1 MNEILSLAG
10 IVGVL
15 IVGTV
20 SPGPSFVMVA
30 RTAVSSGRGNGLAA
44 AVGMGIGGV
53 LFTVAALV
61 GLQALL
67 LSVPALY
74 LVFKLAGGIYLAYLG
89 VRIWRASRQAL
100 PVQAVA
106 PGESSDTVTRSL
118 VFGLGTQLSNPKA
131 AIVYAS
137 IFAAFLP
144 NGAGLAVGS
153 VIAGLV
159 FIIETAWYA
168 LVAVT
173 LSAEKPR
180 RTYLR
185 FKSSIDRV
193 AGAVM
198 VALGLK
204 LASSAPSL

>member
-1 MNEILSLAG
+1 MAEILSLAG

-15 IVGTV
+15 MLGTM

-30 RTAVSSGRGNGLAA
+30 RTAVSCGRINGLAA

-53 LFTVAALV
+53 LFTVAALI

-74 LVFKLAGGIYLAYLG
+74 LAFKLAGGIYLAYLG
-89 VRIWRASRQAL
+89 VMIWRASRQTL
-100 PVQAVA
+100 VVQAVG
-106 PGESSDTVTRSL
+106 PGASHDSATRSL
-118 VFGLGTQLSNPKA
+118 LFGLGTQLSNPKA

-137 IFAAFLP
+137 VFAAFLP

-159 FIIETAWYA
+159 FVIEMAWYA

-193 AGAVM
+193 AGGVM
-198 VALGLK
+198 VALGVK
-204 LASSAPSL
+204 LASSAPSA

>member
-10 IVGVL
+10 VVGVL

-30 RTAVSSGRGNGLAA
+30 RTAVSSGRSNGLAA

-67 LSVPALY
+67 LSVPSLY
-74 LVFKLAGGIYLAYLG
+74 VAFKLAGGIYLAYLG
-89 VRIWRASRQAL
+89 VRIWRGAQQTLS
-100 PVQAVA
+100 VQAVA
-106 PGESSDTVTRSL
+106 SGASSDSVTRSL
-118 VFGLGTQLSNPKA
+118 LFGLGTQLSNPKA

-144 NGAGLAVGS
+144 NGAGLAMGS
-153 VIAGLV
+153 VIAALV
-159 FIIETAWYA
+159 FLIETAWYA

-198 VALGLK
+198 VGLGAK
-204 LASSAPSL
+204 LASSASSL